1 MNCSQPAFV
10 QAPWG
15 GMKKSGMGRELGPW
29 GLDAFLE
36 VKQAGLPIPHC
47 VVHVWCPASHL
58 CLWSA
63 DMCMGWLTLGLV

>member
-1 MNCSQPAFV
+1 VNCSQPAFV

-36 VKQAGLPIPHC
+36 VKQAGLPIPPHC
-47 VVHVWCPASHL
+47 VVHVC
-58 CLWSA
+58 C
-63 DMCMGWLTLGLV
+63 